1 MFVPSFRFVFL
12 SDLNFFII
20 FSTFVVF
27 FSSSLVLF
35 TGTRT
40 HFHILLS
47 QSVKKNFI
55 FMREFLNL
63 NDVSRI
69 RRPFGKKCTTEEVQL
84 FQYQASFDLYQ
95 IWKP

>member
-1 MFVPSFRFVFL
+1 
-12 SDLNFFII
+12 
-20 FSTFVVF
+20 
-27 FSSSLVLF
+27 
-35 TGTRT
+35 
-40 HFHILLS
+40 
-47 QSVKKNFI
+47 
-55 FMREFLNL
+55 MREFLNL